1 MVDLRYVGDATLPQS
16 NPTCWPYFSTA
27 AQHFALAGIFSSKV
41 ATSRAMAGSTR
52 PVPNGARGGGGG
64 GEGGG
69 RNKNSG
75 EIATAHSVAHPPVND
90 QLSPPGGTAASAA
103 GGRSCPMLAED
114 DDSETCNSAR
124 SSARRGSLW
133 QYPTTVPVWDDETQM
148 LVLKVLT
155 VPGAKYHV
163 GDIASPV
170 TELAATS
177 DQMLLTSA

>member
-1 MVDLRYVGDATLPQS
+1 
-16 NPTCWPYFSTA
+16 
-27 AQHFALAGIFSSKV
+27 
-41 ATSRAMAGSTR
+41 
-52 PVPNGARGGGGG
+52 
-64 GEGGG
+64 
-69 RNKNSG
+69 
-75 EIATAHSVAHPPVND
+75 
-90 QLSPPGGTAASAA
+90 
-103 GGRSCPMLAED
+103 MLAED
-114 DDSETCNSAR
+114 DDSETCGSAR

>member
-41 ATSRAMAGSTR
+41 ATSRAIAGGTR
-52 PVPNGARGGGGG
+52 PVPNGDRGGGGGG

-75 EIATAHSVAHPPVND
+75 EITTAHIIHPPVND
-90 QLSPPGGTAASAA
+90 QSSPPGASAA

-114 DDSETCNSAR
+114 DDSETCSSAR

-133 QYPTTVPVWDDETQM
+133 QYPTMAVPVWDDETQM
-148 LVLKVLT
+148 LVLKV
-155 VPGAKYHV
+155 
-163 GDIASPV
+163 IN
-170 TELAATS
+170 
-177 DQMLLTSA
+177 